1 MLLVLTTSTVF
12 SIATIMLEGGMAM
25 INDLCQDINIMSGRV
40 LYVTEQLLFHTLFL
54 APLTLVDPV
63 DPCQHTQLVHNI
75 VIDNL
80 LVRAARRFMYCAP
93 RTGLKQCTHVLV
105 WWAGINSMW
114 HRLV

>member
-1 MLLVLTTSTVF
+1 ML
-12 SIATIMLEGGMAM
+12 
-25 INDLCQDINIMSGRV
+25 NDLRQDIYIMSCRV
-40 LYVTEQLLFHTLFL
+40 LHATELLLHKLFHALFL
-54 APLTLVDPV
+54 EPLTLVDPV

-80 LVRAARRFMYCAP
+80 LVRAARRFMYCVP

-114 HRLV
+114 HRME

>member
-1 MLLVLTTSTVF
+1 
-12 SIATIMLEGGMAM
+12 M

-40 LYVTEQLLFHTLFL
+40 LYVTKQLLHTFFHTLFL

-80 LVRAARRFMYCAP
+80 LVKAAR
-93 RTGLKQCTHVLV
+93 
-105 WWAGINSMW
+105 
-114 HRLV
+114 